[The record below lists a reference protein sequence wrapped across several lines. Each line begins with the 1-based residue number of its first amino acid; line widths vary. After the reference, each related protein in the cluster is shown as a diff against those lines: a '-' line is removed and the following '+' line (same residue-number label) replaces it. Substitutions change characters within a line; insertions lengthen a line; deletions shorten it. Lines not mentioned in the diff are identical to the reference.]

1 MSQGMIHIGIRDVGL
16 GLKYEIQDRNQSKE
30 ESLSRDRASASLLCT
45 PEMWLAC
52 M

>member
-1 MSQGMIHIGIRDVGL
+1 MNQGMIHTGIRDVGL
-16 GLKYEIQDRNQSKE
+16 GLKYEIQNRNQRKE
-30 ESLSRDRASASLLCT
+30 ESLSRDRTSASLLCT